1 MVMTENFES
10 DLTFPKTSVTCWLK
24 SKRVQGFK
32 MAVISGKDHFARVIL
47 IWISDEKITTTQSAI
62 LMQGF
67 FEKIVIWKISI
78 LGLII
83 KRVLNNNH
91 NLDVYKLHY

>member
-1 MVMTENFES
+1 
-10 DLTFPKTSVTCWLK
+10 
-24 SKRVQGFK
+24 